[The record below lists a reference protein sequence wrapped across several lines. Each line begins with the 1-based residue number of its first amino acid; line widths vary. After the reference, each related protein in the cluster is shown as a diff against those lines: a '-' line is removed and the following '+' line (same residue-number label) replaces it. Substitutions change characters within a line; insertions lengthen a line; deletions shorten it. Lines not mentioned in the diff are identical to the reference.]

1 MTHSSILNNIA
12 FAYRGFWIESEPFD
26 QAENGHPEDGITY
39 TSYVYTSK
47 EDRDALEDEIDA
59 LHEVYDSPDELKIG
73 VKRAIDAYI
82 GSRAKK
88 KSKEAFD
95 RQKVD
100 DWDVR

>member
-1 MTHSSILNNIA
+1 MTHSRIPNDIA

-59 LHEVYDSPDELKIG
+59 LHEVYDSPDELKTG

-82 GSRAKK
+82 V
-88 KSKEAFD
+88 SKEK
-95 RQKVD
+95 RNQKKPSTVNKLMA
-100 DWDVR
+100 RM